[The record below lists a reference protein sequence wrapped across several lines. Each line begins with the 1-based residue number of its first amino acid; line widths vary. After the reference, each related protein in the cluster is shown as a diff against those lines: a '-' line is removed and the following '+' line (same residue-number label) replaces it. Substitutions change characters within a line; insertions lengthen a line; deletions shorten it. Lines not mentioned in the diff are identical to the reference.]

1 MQMPRMPVLNMIK
14 IKSVIGHTVHSK
26 GTRDIPNKLFL
37 PLVMNI
43 VNFP

>member
-14 IKSVIGHTVHSK
+14 IKSVIGHTVHSN
-26 GTRDIPNKLFL
+26 GMRDIPNKLFL